1 MSTAPETRIPV
12 TIVTGFL
19 GSGKTTLINRILS
32 EAHGR
37 KIAVIENELGEAD
50 IDGAVLLEGRDG
62 EIVEMMNGC
71 ICCTVRGDLVRIL
84 GRLARERKAGALA
97 FDHVVI
103 ETTGVA
109 DPAPVAQTFFVEPEC
124 VDDYRLDAV
133 VTLVDAKHG
142 AAALDAE
149 RQARAQVGFADRLLI
164 SKTDLASEPDTRVL
178 TERLSRMN
186 ARAGIARVEHGHT
199 DVASLLDLRGFELD
213 ADRDLEALP
222 LHAAHAHEDDIA
234 SFVVREARPYD
245 LEKLEEFMGL
255 LVDRYAPDML
265 RYKGI
270 LNIAGRAERLV
281 FQGVHGLLGTEP
293 GQSWRPGESR
303 SSTLVFIGRG
313 LPREFFE
320 QGLTACVE
328 HSSAEPA
335 PA

>member
-1 MSTAPETRIPV
+1 MSTPPETRIPV

-32 EAHGR
+32 EAHGL

-50 IDGAVLLEGRDG
+50 IDGAVLLEGRD
-62 EIVEMMNGC
+62 EQIVEMMNGC

-97 FDHVVI
+97 FEHVVI

-124 VDDYRLDAV
+124 VADYRLDGI

-142 AAALDAE
+142 AAALSEE
-149 RQARAQVGFADRLLI
+149 RQARAQVGFADRLLV
-164 SKTDLASEPDTRVL
+164 SKTDLASGPETRAL
-178 TERLSRMN
+178 TERLARMN

-199 DVASLLDLRGFELD
+199 DIASLLDLRGFELD
-213 ADRDLEALP
+213 QDRDLDALP
-222 LHAAHAHEDDIA
+222 SHAHAHEDDIA
-234 SFVVREARPYD
+234 SFVVREARAYD
-245 LEKLEEFMGL
+245 LTRLEEFLGL

-265 RYKGI
+265 RYKGV
-270 LNIAGRAERLV
+270 LNVEGRDERLV

-293 GQSWRPGESR
+293 GTAWGAGESR
-303 SSTLVFIGRG
+303 SSTLVFIGRR
-313 LPREFFE
+313 LPQAFFE
-320 QGLTACVE
+320 QGLAACV
-328 HSSAEPA
+328 SRCS
-335 PA
+335 